1 MTDPARI
8 AKLVRLLASESDG
21 EVLTAARMLKK
32 LTNLNDLGNQI
43 EHGSGGLSD
52 RDKQLIRNAAYQEG
66 LQDGIKK
73 GQRNARPQK
82 PFNTS
87 FEESVRRMH
96 VHAGSSTI
104 QADHID
110 MVHFCVD
117 HRPRLRPREREFI
130 DSLVFRLEAT
140 NTLSEKQRV
149 WLADIYERLGGQ

>member
-1 MTDPARI
+1 MTADPARI
-8 AKLVRLLASESDG
+8 AKLIRLLASENDG

-43 EHGSGGLSD
+43 EHGPGGLSD

-82 PFNTS
+82 PFS

-96 VHAGSSTI
+96 VHAGSSPI
-104 QADHID
+104 QTDHID

-140 NTLSEKQRV
+140 STLSEKQRI
-149 WLADIYERLGGQ
+149 WLASIYERLGGQ